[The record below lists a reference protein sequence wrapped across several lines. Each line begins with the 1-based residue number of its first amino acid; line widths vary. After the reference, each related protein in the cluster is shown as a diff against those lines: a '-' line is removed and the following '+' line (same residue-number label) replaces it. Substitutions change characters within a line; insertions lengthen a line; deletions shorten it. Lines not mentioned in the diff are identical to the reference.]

1 MIAWPFSCF
10 DTIGSPNA
18 GYFTYDGDQSGQRNQ
33 NVAAGDVPGGSA
45 GIERTLAGYLNLA
58 GWRPADQP
66 LGPGTD
72 YFPFL
77 TAGVPIGGMT
87 TGAATPG
94 SRSTRTTTPRATRS
108 TTSTWKRWRSWAPGW
123 PSPSV
128 RRAVDRRGERRAAT
142 RSAAPAAT
150 VGREAPSSDFPRIKR
165 LSGSSGAT
173 APVVAE

>member
-1 MIAWPFSCF
+1 MVQVSWRNRVIAWPFSCF

-18 GYFTYDGDQSGQRNQ
+18 GYFTYDSDQSGQRNQ

-72 YFPFL
+72 YFPVL

-87 TGAATPG
+87 TGAAGQPFDPNYHTPRDTIDDVNLEALAIMG
-94 SRSTRTTTPRATRS
+94 PGVAFTIGTSRSRST
-108 TTSTWKRWRSWAPGW
+108 G
-123 PSPSV
+123 
-128 RRAVDRRGERRAAT
+128 
-142 RSAAPAAT
+142 
-150 VGREAPSSDFPRIKR
+150 
-165 LSGSSGAT
+165 
-173 APVVAE
+173 

>member
-18 GYFTYDGDQSGQRNQ
+18 GYFTYDGDQSGQRSQ

-72 YFPFL
+72 YFPVL

-87 TGAATPG
+87 TGATGKKTDVQARLWRGNAGQPFDPNYHTPRDTIDDVNLEALAIMG
-94 SRSTRTTTPRATRS
+94 PGVAFTIGTSRSRST
-108 TTSTWKRWRSWAPGW
+108 G
-123 PSPSV
+123 
-128 RRAVDRRGERRAAT
+128 
-142 RSAAPAAT
+142 
-150 VGREAPSSDFPRIKR
+150 
-165 LSGSSGAT
+165 
-173 APVVAE
+173 

>member
-1 MIAWPFSCF
+1 MVSVSWRNRVIAWPFSCF

-87 TGAATPG
+87 TGATGKKTDVQARLWRGNAGQPVRPELPHPARHDRRRQPG
-94 SRSTRTTTPRATRS
+94 SAGDHGPRGGLHHRYVAQSIDGVNGVPPR
-108 TTSTWKRWRSWAPGW
+108 
-123 PSPSV
+123 
-128 RRAVDRRGERRAAT
+128 DRRHL
-142 RSAAPAAT
+142 
-150 VGREAPSSDFPRIKR
+150 PR
-165 LSGSSGAT
+165 
-173 APVVAE
+173 P